1 MTCQHIFFF
10 ESGDTPSTTK
20 KNRNNKDSTEKA
32 QESITSKNITIEFC
46 VLSEATTNIA
56 HNIRELR
63 FEKRKLVK
71 EFRAD
76 ACDGDKK
83 KARIRLEKYYDTQ
96 NKGDEESVSEEDLY
110 DAPDSQ
116 ESILEEIYNL
126 DQEIVAQEH
135 SLKVARKSL
144 TQKEKAM

>member
-1 MTCQHIFFF
+1 MKI
-10 ESGDTPSTTK
+10 TPWV
-20 KNRNNKDSTEKA
+20 
-32 QESITSKNITIEFC
+32 ICFW
-46 VLSEATTNIA
+46 
-56 HNIRELR
+56 ELPW
-63 FEKRKLVK
+63 L
-71 EFRAD
+71 
-76 ACDGDKK
+76 
-83 KARIRLEKYYDTQ
+83 
-96 NKGDEESVSEEDLY
+96 SVSEEDLY